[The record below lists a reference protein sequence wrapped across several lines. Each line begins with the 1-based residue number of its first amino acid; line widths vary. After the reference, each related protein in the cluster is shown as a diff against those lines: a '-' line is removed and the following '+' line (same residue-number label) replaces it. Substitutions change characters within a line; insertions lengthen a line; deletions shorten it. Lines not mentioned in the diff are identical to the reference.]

1 MAKNNSNSIGK
12 SIFLCILALIVGFVI
27 GFAGWGFYSLPKD
40 SDKYVSGDLKIHFL
54 ELGNHYTG
62 DCTYIQAGDVD
73 ILIDAGSRY
82 DSAATIETYLK
93 QHMTDNKIEYVIA
106 THAHTDHI
114 AGFCNTSGNG
124 GGIFD
129 RFETGVV
136 IDFPKCT
143 KEKPYSSVTV
153 LGKYTAALEAE
164 IAAGAVHYT
173 ALECYN
179 NENGAQR
186 IIQLTDSI
194 SMEILYNY
202 YYDHD
207 DYNDDNEIITDEND
221 NSVCLMFHHGN
232 EKHFLFTGDL
242 EHDGEE
248 KMVEYYAANHG
259 GLPHCEL
266 YKGGHHGSGTSSK
279 EALLNAITPSIVC
292 VCCCAGTSEYT
303 DNADNQFPT
312 QDFINRI
319 APHTDA
325 VYVTTVV
332 DNYVDSDNWTNEGT
346 VKSMNG
352 NILVTSN
359 KSGITV
365 VGSNNSTKLKDTDWF
380 AANRTRPAAWA

>member
-82 DSAATIETYLK
+82 GSAATIETYLK

-106 THAHTDHI
+106 THAHEDHL

-129 RFETGVV
+129 RFETGTI

-143 KEKPYSSVTV
+143 KEKPYSSASVV
-153 LGKYTAALEAE
+153 GKYTAALEAE
-164 IAAGAVHYT
+164 IAAGATHYT

-186 IIQLTDSI
+186 VYQLTDSI

-207 DYNDDNEIITDEND
+207 DYNANNEIKTDEND
-221 NSVCLMFHHGN
+221 NSVCLMLHHGN

-266 YKGGHHGSGTSSK
+266 YKGGHHGSKTSST

-303 DNADNQFPT
+303 DNTDNQFPT

-332 DNYVDSDNWTNEGT
+332 DNYVDNDNWTNEGT

>member
-62 DCTYIQAGDVD
+62 DCTYIQAGEVD

-82 DSAATIETYLK
+82 GSAATIETYLK

-106 THAHTDHI
+106 THAHEDHL

-129 RFETGVV
+129 RFETGTI
-136 IDFPKCT
+136 IDFPKT
-143 KEKPYSSVTV
+143 SKTNTGSNTL
-153 LGKYTAALEAE
+153 LGRYLLARDAE

-194 SMEILYNY
+194 TMEVLYNY
-202 YYDHD
+202 YYEH
-207 DYNDDNEIITDEND
+207 TTSDEND
-221 NSVCLMFHHGN
+221 YSVCVMLHHGN

-248 KMVEYYAANHG
+248 KMVDYYATNHG

-266 YKGGHHGSGTSSK
+266 YKGGHHGSKTSST

-303 DNADNQFPT
+303 DNTDNQFPT

-319 APHTDA
+319 APHTED

>member
-1 MAKNNSNSIGK
+1 MAKNKTYPVGK
-12 SIFLCILALIVGFVI
+12 SVLLCILALIVGFVM
-27 GFAGWGFYSLPKD
+27 GFAGFGFYKLPTD
-40 SDKYVSGDLKIHFL
+40 SDKYVTGDLKIHFL

-82 DSAATIETYLK
+82 GSAETIETYLN
-93 QHMTDNKIEYVIA
+93 QYVTDGKLEYVIA
-106 THAHTDHI
+106 THAHEDHL

-129 RFETGVV
+129 RFETGII
-136 IDFPKCT
+136 IDFPKT
-143 KEKPYSSVTV
+143 SKTNTGSNTL
-153 LGKYTAALEAE
+153 LGRYLIARDAE
-164 IAAGAVHYT
+164 VDAGATHYS

-179 NENGAQR
+179 NENGAKR
-186 IIQLTDSI
+186 VYELTDSI

-202 YYDHD
+202 YYE
-207 DYNDDNEIITDEND
+207 NSTSDEND
-221 NSVCLMFHHGN
+221 YSVCVMFHHG
-232 EKHFLFTGDL
+232 EQKHFLFTGDL
-242 EHDGEE
+242 EHEGEE
-248 KMVEYYAANHG
+248 RMVEYYDENHG
-259 GLPHCEL
+259 GLPHCVL
-266 YKGGHHGSGTSSK
+266 YKGGHHGSKTSST
-279 EALLNAITPSIVC
+279 EALLSAITPEIVC

-312 QDFINRI
+312 QDFINRV

-325 VYVTTVV
+325 VYVTSVV
-332 DNYVDSDNWTNEGT
+332 DNYVANDEWSNQGS

-359 KSGITV
+359 KLGVTV

-380 AANRTRPAAWA
+380 ANNRVRPTAWN